1 MKTSEFKQC
10 GKQNK
15 RKDIAFQKGSWK
27 PTLRSIQGFEVG
39 MNLDISEETSKGQ
52 L

>member
-15 RKDIAFQKGSWK
+15 RKDIAFQKGS
-27 PTLRSIQGFEVG
+27 L
-39 MNLDISEETSKGQ
+39 ETEIKKHSGI
-52 L
+52 